1 MRRSRRRNSGCFGC
15 KAVMSPLA
23 PWTPEIVRLKCA
35 IRGSGGVMQAIFQ
48 RAYEWRQRPGF
59 AIACEWLRRYVFA
72 IACVV
77 APIVLGYFTFNY
89 AVHRIIPRTTEG
101 LSFVYEAAKPISQAT
116 PAPPQ
121 HSAPDTSAAANTET
135 AIAAPDSK
143 IYL

>member
-15 KAVMSPLA
+15 KRSCRPWL

-35 IRGSGGVMQAIFQ
+35 IRGSGGVMLAIFQ
-48 RAYEWRQRPGF
+48 RAYEWRQR
-59 AIACEWLRRYVFA
+59 YVFA
-72 IACVV
+72 LACVV

-116 PAPPQ
+116 LAPPQ
-121 HSAPDTSAAANTET
+121 HSAPDTSAAAKTET